1 MKDDT
6 DGPTARNSSK
16 IGALVSM
23 LDYAMLE
30 GAEMR
35 LPLFVTLLRLA
46 RLDLMDSL
54 GSGRCPKMQQENPA
68 GSPRATRGAPPAPP
82 KGPQ

>member
-1 MKDDT
+1 
-6 DGPTARNSSK
+6 
-16 IGALVSM
+16 M

-54 GSGRCPKMQQENPA
+54 GSGQCPEMQQENPA
-68 GSPRATRGAPPAPP
+68 GSARATGGAPPAPP